1 MSLAC
6 ALRNKLIRSNLRI
19 RDCVCELIGDG
30 QEKELSS
37 HNGDKGPH

>member
-1 MSLAC
+1 MDS
-6 ALRNKLIRSNLRI
+6 
-19 RDCVCELIGDG
+19 VCELIGDG

>member
-1 MSLAC
+1 MSLVC

-19 RDCVCELIGDG
+19 MDSVCELIGDG